1 MRSAQVQRR
10 VVRRSRPAPRF
21 DARDPRAIA
30 ICDGCGFLVQHEILR
45 EKQEYR
51 GGLTP
56 VGTGLYVC
64 PRCDD
69 VPNPF
74 GQLQVLP
81 PDPRPVTN
89 PRPDTTPTWYLITEN
104 GDILTDEN
112 GDPFV
117 VDGDANVS
125 AVSLNNVSFR

>member
-1 MRSAQVQRR
+1 MRNSQVQRR

-30 ICDGCGFLVQHEILR
+30 ICDGCGFQVQHNILR
-45 EKQEYR
+45 EKMEYR
-51 GGLTP
+51 GGSTP
-56 VGTGLYVC
+56 VGTGLLVC

-69 VPNPF
+69 VPNPM

-81 PDPRPVTN
+81 PDPVPVRN
-89 PRPDTTPTWYLITEN
+89 PRPDFTPTWYLLTED

-117 VDGDANVS
+117 VDGDAVVTV
-125 AVSLNNVSFR
+125 ASLSQVRFS